1 MTSSSSQTRVARRRP
16 TKKKPF
22 SPRKSVWENGPN
34 SGLGLGLFLACSGS
48 THVPLPAASGSLTIA
63 LGSMDVPL
71 WAASG
76 FLKIASGSTHAPL
89 PAACP
94 LVSLMLSVP
103 LWTASGSSDW
113 LRAPLFTASGS
124 SDGRPV
130 ALFTASGSPHR
141 LGF

>member
-1 MTSSSSQTRVARRRP
+1 M
-16 TKKKPF
+16 KKKPF
-22 SPRKSVWENGPN
+22 SARKSVWKNGPN
-34 SGLGLGLFLACSGS
+34 NGLGLGLFLACSGS
-48 THVPLPAASGSLTIA
+48 THAPLPAASGLLMIA
-63 LGSMDVPL
+63 SGSMDVAL

-76 FLKIASGSTHAPL
+76 FLKIASGSTRAPL

-94 LVSLMLSVP
+94 LVPLMLSVP